1 MRAELDLAGRMC
13 RQNFV
18 ESEIQILISE
28 FRHQRRQMNN
38 EAVRDA
44 RFHRHA
50 SQRRNLDLSASQ
62 SFDVETQQGL
72 YCVKR
77 QSLPPCMQRVVTA
90 SCFDREIAS
99 ARARIAR
106 LCQAAARPFFKLLN

>member
-1 MRAELDLAGRMC
+1 MRTELDLAGRMC

-18 ESEIQILISE
+18 EPKIQILIAE

-38 EAVRDA
+38 AAVRDA
-44 RFHRHA
+44 RFHRHG

-62 SFDVETQQGL
+62 SFDVETQKRL
-72 YCVKR
+72 YCGKR
-77 QSLPPCMQRVVTA
+77 QSLTPCMQRVVTA

-99 ARARIAR
+99 ASARIAR
-106 LCQAAARPFFKLLN
+106 LRQA